1 MTDIYTLLGQYD
13 DLVAERSDIQR
24 RIDSLTREINKTL
37 STVVADTVEGTR
49 PDGTY
54 GTIKITGIPMRE
66 MDERSGKLQKKR
78 EQYEAV
84 KRHIDELIDEIE
96 AAASTVRDPSVR
108 TIIRLR
114 YIDAKPWDQVARA
127 MKMTPD
133 QCRMRL
139 ARYFS
144 KK

>member
-1 MTDIYTLLGQYD
+1 MTDIYTLLRQYE
-13 DLVAERSDIQR
+13 DLTTEREDIQR
-24 RIDSLTREINKTL
+24 RIDSLTREINKTM
-37 STVVADTVEGTR
+37 STIVADTVEGTR

-66 MDERSGKLQKKR
+66 MDERSGKLQRKR
-78 EQYEAV
+78 EQYELA
-84 KRHIDELIDEIE
+84 KAHIEELIEQIE
-96 AAASTVRDPSVR
+96 AAANSVPDPSVR
-108 TIIRLR
+108 VIIRLR
-114 YIDAKPWDQVARA
+114 YIDGKTWEQTARA